1 MEILIYKSI
10 IITLSIIAAFVAFK
24 GFFCVLRMLE
34 KYNAIFNKKT
44 LLKEANIQAQHI
56 KKMQNKSINEQISLL
71 QEDLYEHLETTKQE
85 IEAQQEQIEEKKL
98 SLDQEYKKITDF
110 ENSFDS
116 KKLDLLEKSKIITKL
131 KEILAEEKDTQYE
144 IQGVYGVYDIVLK
157 LTSDD
162 IDTLRST
169 ITNKI
174 RKITSVQST
183 LTMMVI
189 EEQEKA

>member
-1 MEILIYKSI
+1 MSTSYILINS
-10 IITLSIIAAFVAFK
+10 
-24 GFFCVLRMLE
+24 
-34 KYNAIFNKKT
+34 
-44 LLKEANIQAQHI
+44 
-56 KKMQNKSINEQISLL
+56 
-71 QEDLYEHLETTKQE
+71 DLG
-85 IEAQQEQIEEKKL
+85 
-98 SLDQEYKKITDF
+98 TD
-110 ENSFDS
+110 ES
-116 KKLDLLEKSKIITKL
+116 IITKL
-131 KEILAEEKDTQYE
+131 KGILADEQNIQYE

-189 EEQEKA
+189 EEQEKS